1 MALIKT
7 AEFEFHFKTLY
18 RPLCL
23 FALRYVARIEDA
35 EDIVQQAFADVWEKN
50 NNDLSIH
57 NMKPYLFQAV
67 KNRSYNLIAK
77 SSLLQTIDEYPDI
90 QDMTEEEALAS
101 AEQDARLWEA
111 IDRLPRERKRI
122 FLLSKRD
129 GFKYQEIANQLQISV
144 KTVENQ
150 MGKALKS
157 LRETVVR
164 IYLFFFG

>member
-1 MALIKT
+1 MGFIKT
-7 AEFEFHFKTLY
+7 VEFESHFKTLY

-23 FALRYVARIEDA
+23 FASRYVIRMEDA
-35 EDIVQQAFADVWEKN
+35 EDIVQQAFADIWEKN
-50 NNDLSIH
+50 KEDISIV
-57 NMKPYLFQAV
+57 NMKSYLFQTV
-67 KNRSYNLIAK
+67 KNRSLNLIAK
-77 SSLLQTIDEYPDI
+77 SSLLQTVDEYPDI
-90 QDMTEEEALAS
+90 QDMTEEEAVAS

-111 IDRLPRERKRI
+111 IDHLPTERKRI

-129 GFKYQEIANQLQISV
+129 GLKYQEIANQLHISV

>member
-1 MALIKT
+1 M
-7 AEFEFHFKTLY
+7 
-18 RPLCL
+18 
-23 FALRYVARIEDA
+23 EDA
-35 EDIVQQAFADVWEKN
+35 EDIVQQAFADIWEKN
-50 NNDLSIH
+50 KEDISIV
-57 NMKPYLFQAV
+57 NMKSYLFQTV
-67 KNRSYNLIAK
+67 KNRSLNLIAK
-77 SSLLQTIDEYPDI
+77 SSLLQTVDEYPDI
-90 QDMTEEEALAS
+90 QDMTEEEAVAS

-111 IDRLPRERKRI
+111 IDHLPTERKRI

-129 GFKYQEIANQLQISV
+129 GLKYQEIANQLHISV